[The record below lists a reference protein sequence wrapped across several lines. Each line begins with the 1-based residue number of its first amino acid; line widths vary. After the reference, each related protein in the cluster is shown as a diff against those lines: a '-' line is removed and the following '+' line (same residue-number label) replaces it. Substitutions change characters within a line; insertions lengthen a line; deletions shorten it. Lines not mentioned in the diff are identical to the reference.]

1 MFLRLG
7 ALFRQHLAQRL
18 EHGRFARGF
27 LGALE
32 AERFDGKTFETQ
44 TAGFVD
50 FKLRQLEAARPEI
63 HRQK

>member
-1 MFLRLG
+1 MFRAFVPVSASVSRS
-7 ALFRQHLAQRL
+7 ALSRTV
-18 EHGRFARGF
+18 FARGF
-27 LGALE
+27 LRALRP
-32 AERFDGKTFETQ
+32 ERFDGKILETQ